1 MLPTTKIHKTQNILH
16 ITTPYTYRSY
26 RQQTMKRAAS
36 SSSSAEGTE
45 REPPKNSSHEASG
58 ADRVTATA
66 TAPVVVK
73 KQKVQNVAAAA
84 VDGTPEAAPRQAVD
98 TNEEDTKEEE
108 TNEEKE
114 TKAEEAEEN
123 AAIHLLLVP
132 QLELMPLIP
141 AQPPTVP
148 LTDEEEVALTK
159 KYRYKY
165 QTRPAPVYKAKDYA
179 LVRTIIGIRSKG
191 RTGGPAATV
200 MRP

>member
-1 MLPTTKIHKTQNILH
+1 
-16 ITTPYTYRSY
+16 
-26 RQQTMKRAAS
+26 MKRAAS
-36 SSSSAEGTE
+36 SSSVEGTE
-45 REPPKNSSHEASG
+45 RKPPKNSSHEAAG
-58 ADRVTATA
+58 ADRATATAPTA

-73 KQKVQNVAAAA
+73 KQKIRNAAAA
-84 VDGTPEAAPRQAVD
+84 AAAAAAATPEAASRQAAD
-98 TNEEDTKEEE
+98 TTEAE

-114 TKAEEAEEN
+114 INEEEANKEEKEKETV
-123 AAIHLLLVP
+123 HLLLVP

-148 LTDEEEVALTK
+148 VTDEEEVALTK

-179 LVRTIIGIRSKG
+179 LVRTIIGVRSKG

>member
-1 MLPTTKIHKTQNILH
+1 
-16 ITTPYTYRSY
+16 
-26 RQQTMKRAAS
+26 MKRAAS
-36 SSSSAEGTE
+36 SSVEGTE
-45 REPPKNSSHEASG
+45 REPPKNSSHEA
-58 ADRVTATA
+58 AAVDRATATA

-73 KQKVQNVAAAA
+73 KQKVRNAVAAAA
-84 VDGTPEAAPRQAVD
+84 AATPEAVPRQAAD
-98 TNEEDTKEEE
+98 TTEAE

-114 TKAEEAEEN
+114 INEEEANKEEKEKETV
-123 AAIHLLLVP
+123 HLLLVP

-148 LTDEEEVALTK
+148 VTDEEEVALTK

-179 LVRTIIGIRSKG
+179 LVRTIICVRSKG

>member
-1 MLPTTKIHKTQNILH
+1 
-16 ITTPYTYRSY
+16 
-26 RQQTMKRAAS
+26 MKRAAS
-36 SSSSAEGTE
+36 SSSVEGTE
-45 REPPKNSSHEASG
+45 REPPKNSSHEA
-58 ADRVTATA
+58 AAVDRATATAATA

-73 KQKVQNVAAAA
+73 KQKVRNAAAA
-84 VDGTPEAAPRQAVD
+84 AAAAATPEAMSRQAVD

>member
-1 MLPTTKIHKTQNILH
+1 
-16 ITTPYTYRSY
+16 
-26 RQQTMKRAAS
+26 MKRAAS
-36 SSSSAEGTE
+36 SSSVEGTE
-45 REPPKNSSHEASG
+45 REPPKNSSHEA
-58 ADRVTATA
+58 AAVDRATATAATA

-73 KQKVQNVAAAA
+73 KQKVRNAAAA
-84 VDGTPEAAPRQAVD
+84 AATPEAMSRQAAD
-98 TNEEDTKEEE
+98 TNGEGTKEEE
-108 TNEEKE
+108 ANK
-114 TKAEEAEEN
+114 EEANKDEN
-123 AAIHLLLVP
+123 AAVHLLLVP

-141 AQPPTVP
+141 AQPPMVP
-148 LTDEEEVALTK
+148 VTDEEEVALTK